1 MFSGYLDFG
10 VFGETKTFKTHGVII
25 DITAQEKL
33 LSLLIF
39 QNPLQYQNKI
49 WSDINAI
56 YDKHFQLVFR
66 FIVKTGNK
74 FQVLL

>member
-10 VFGETKTFKTHGVII
+10 VFGETKTFKTHGIII

-39 QNPLQYQNKI
+39 
-49 WSDINAI
+49 
-56 YDKHFQLVFR
+56 
-66 FIVKTGNK
+66 
-74 FQVLL
+74 